1 MSFSKGGLKMRT
13 LLSLAILLLISPGIA
28 FAVWGEKFTTSF
40 SAGTTISRSSA
51 SFSTPSSYSTS
62 SDNSDY
68 STAQTFS
75 IPASFQAIIDKFDI
89 SQAVV
94 PAEATIQQGLQECL
108 TFLNNSPLEGND
120 YKAAIIQPI
129 TGLLLSGNY
138 SETTRKLCFS
148 NLLEIVLN
156 ERIDYSQKSTMAEP
170 LITYMEN
177 EVTAVNNG
185 TINAETGKSEI
196 TEIDTI
202 FSGLLQCKDITVE
215 EQKDI
220 LVSVSTNNLLYQ
232 DSAIQ
237 SFIVGLKASVYET
250 LLEDTDYP
258 LTLIDNSNKDRGKL
272 ALAHS
277 LEQGIDQNNDPI
289 FVANIISGLNALLKD
304 SSLPPSEVS
313 TVKEKTIFVL
323 ENRAGDN
330 YDLRMICLSTL
341 MNLSKDT
348 RLTEAE
354 RNEVKETISTYGL
367 NDYNTIT
374 YNNTGVLL
382 LSENMTGYPPV
393 IADTLR
399 SIPENK
405 RPGFISLEK
414 QITSDGKLG
423 NLVETDA
430 LHGTYCRPN
439 DVIAIKVSDTYT
451 DANYKST
458 VLHETTHYLE
468 NNVLTVEQKSAL
480 QSIWTEANDS
490 TDFVNTLGQQNM
502 SEYLA
507 TTAEAMLMEHDTADK
522 PVLTRAQQQAANGDP
537 TLLKIYE
544 LAQEVWNLS

>member
-1 MSFSKGGLKMRT
+1 MRT

-28 FAVWGEKFTTSF
+28 FAVWGEQFTTSF

-202 FSGLLQCKDITVE
+202 FCGLLQCKDITVE

>member
-1 MSFSKGGLKMRT
+1 MRT

-170 LITYMEN
+170 LMTYMEN

-490 TDFVNTLGQQNM
+490 TDFVNTLGQQNT

-507 TTAEAMLMEHDTADK
+507 TTAEAMLMEYDTAEK

-537 TLLKIYE
+537 TLIKIYE
-544 LAQEVWNLS
+544 LAQEVWDLS

>member
-1 MSFSKGGLKMRT
+1 MRT

-75 IPASFQAIIDKFDI
+75 IPASFQAIINKFDI
-89 SQAVV
+89 SRAVV

-185 TINAETGKSEI
+185 TINAETGTSEI

-202 FSGLLQCKDITVE
+202 FCGLLQCKDITVE

-220 LVSVSTNNLLYQ
+220 LVSISTNNLLYQ

-237 SFIVGLKASVYET
+237 PFIYGLKSSVYET
-250 LLEDTDYP
+250 LMEDTDYP

-277 LEQGIDQNNDPI
+277 LENAIDQTDSLTAI
-289 FVANIISGLNALLKD
+289 SDIISGLNAFLKD
-304 SSLPPSEVS
+304 SSLPLSEVS
-313 TVKEKTIFVL
+313 TVKDKTIFVL
-323 ENRAGDN
+323 KSKASDN
-330 YDLRMICLSTL
+330 YDLRMVCLSTL

-367 NDYNTIT
+367 NDYNTTI
-374 YNNTGVLL
+374 YENTGVLL
-382 LSENMTGYPPV
+382 LSQN
-393 IADTLR
+393 IADYQSRAAVRIAATLS
-399 SIPENK
+399 SISENK

-414 QITSDGKLG
+414 QITSSGKLG
-423 NLVETDA
+423 SIVETNA

-502 SEYLA
+502 SEFLA
-507 TTAEAMLMEHDTADK
+507 TTAEAMLMEYDTADK

-537 TLLKIYE
+537 TLLEIYQ

>member
-1 MSFSKGGLKMRT
+1 MRT

-68 STAQTFS
+68 LTTRAYN
-75 IPASFQAIIDKFDI
+75 IPASFQAIINKFDI
-89 SQAVV
+89 SRAVV

-129 TGLLLSGNY
+129 TGLLLSGDY
-138 SETTRKLCFS
+138 SETTRNLCFS
-148 NLLEIVLN
+148 NLIKIITN
-156 ERIDYSQKSTMAEP
+156 ERIDYSQKSTMVEP
-170 LITYMEN
+170 LIKYMEN

-185 TINAETGKSEI
+185 TINAETGTSEI

-202 FSGLLQCKDITVE
+202 FCGLLQCKDITVE

-220 LVSVSTNNLLYQ
+220 LVSISTNNLLYQ
-232 DSAIQ
+232 DSAIKPV
-237 SFIVGLKASVYET
+237 IVGLKASVYET

-258 LTLIDNSNKDRGKL
+258 LTLIDDSNKDHGKL

-277 LEQGIDQNNDPI
+277 LEKGIDQNNDPI
-289 FVANIISGLNALLKD
+289 FITNIISGLNALLKD

-313 TVKEKTIFVL
+313 TIKDKTIFVL

-330 YDLRMICLSTL
+330 YDFRMVYLSTL

-367 NDYNTIT
+367 NDYNTTI
-374 YNNTGVLL
+374 YENTGVLL
-382 LSENMTGYPPV
+382 LSQNIADYQSQATAV
-393 IADTLR
+393 IAATLS

-414 QITSDGKLG
+414 QITSNGKLG
-423 NLVETDA
+423 SIVETNA
-430 LHGTYCRPN
+430 LHGTYCMSD
-439 DVIAIKVSDTYT
+439 DVIAIKVADTYT

-468 NNVLTVEQKSAL
+468 DNVLTVEQKSAL
-480 QSIWTEANDS
+480 KSIWAEANDS

-507 TTAEAMLMEHDTADK
+507 TTAEAVLMEYNAADK
-522 PVLTRAQQQAANGDP
+522 PVLTRAQQQAAKGDP
-537 TLLKIYE
+537 TLLEIYQ
-544 LAQEVWNLS
+544 LAQEVWDLS

>member
-1 MSFSKGGLKMRT
+1 MRT

-28 FAVWGEKFTTSF
+28 FAVWGEQFTTSF

-507 TTAEAMLMEHDTADK
+507 TTAEAMLMEYDTAEK

-537 TLLKIYE
+537 TLIKIYE
-544 LAQEVWNLS
+544 LAQEVWDLS

>member
-1 MSFSKGGLKMRT
+1 MRT

>member
-1 MSFSKGGLKMRT
+1 
-13 LLSLAILLLISPGIA
+13 
-28 FAVWGEKFTTSF
+28 
-40 SAGTTISRSSA
+40 
-51 SFSTPSSYSTS
+51 
-62 SDNSDY
+62 
-68 STAQTFS
+68 
-75 IPASFQAIIDKFDI
+75 
-89 SQAVV
+89 
-94 PAEATIQQGLQECL
+94 
-108 TFLNNSPLEGND
+108 
-120 YKAAIIQPI
+120 
-129 TGLLLSGNY
+129 
-138 SETTRKLCFS
+138 
-148 NLLEIVLN
+148 
-156 ERIDYSQKSTMAEP
+156 
-170 LITYMEN
+170 MEN

-544 LAQEVWNLS
+544 LAQEVWDLS

>member
-1 MSFSKGGLKMRT
+1 MRT

-544 LAQEVWNLS
+544 LAQEVWDLS